1 MNEQKKFT
9 VPFETKQGT
18 AKNGKNYT
26 DEVEAIL
33 ASIPFSKVTVAV
45 DGSTFK
51 KEGKPSIIH
60 IGYVEGYDVEEK
72 TLSVVINNKKFI
84 ESGQTIKSLN
94 VRVIETD
101 NGVKITSIQCYLKA
115 ERTNTVI
122 NR

>member
-1 MNEQKKFT
+1 MNNLKDLYINAKDKR
-9 VPFETKQGT
+9 KQT
-18 AKNGKNYT
+18 LQEIFNTN
-26 DEVEAIL
+26 
-33 ASIPFSKVTVAV
+33 F
-45 DGSTFK
+45 
-51 KEGKPSIIH
+51 
-60 IGYVEGYDVEEK
+60 EK